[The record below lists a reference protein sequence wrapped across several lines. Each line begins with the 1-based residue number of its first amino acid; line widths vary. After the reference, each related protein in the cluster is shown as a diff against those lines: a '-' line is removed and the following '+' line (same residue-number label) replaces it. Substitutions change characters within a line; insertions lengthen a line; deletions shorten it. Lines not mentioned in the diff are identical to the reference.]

1 MASTIRTWHL
11 ANGLNVEIDDESANY
26 YGDYYN
32 VKLVVRCRITVEA
45 AHVKPLEK
53 RASHPRVAQIM
64 GSFVDYRREI
74 GRAGVAGRD
83 VSFVKGGLLRSFEE
97 NALPY
102 FSREDFA
109 EKFVK
114 KRYAEIEKDL
124 SEKGHGRRRNGD

>member
-1 MASTIRTWHL
+1 MASIIRTWRL
-11 ANGLNVEIDDESANY
+11 TNGLTVEIDDESANY

-32 VKLVVRCRITVEA
+32 VKLVVRCRIAVEA
-45 AHVKPLEK
+45 ALVKPLEK
-53 RASHPRVAQIM
+53 RASYRRVAKIM

-124 SEKGHGRRRNGD
+124 SEEGRSRRGNGD